1 MVRGFGPWVPDVWL
15 IHGQARGQ
23 ARNSGMTAKAARGTI
38 CKGMADY
45 MVIQALALIAL
56 LLFPADRP
64 VAAECGALNRPA
76 GVG

>member
-15 IHGQARGQ
+15 THGQARGQ

-38 CKGMADY
+38 YNRMADY
-45 MVIQALALIAL
+45 VVIQALALIAL
-56 LLFPADRP
+56 LLFLQIAL
-64 VAAECGALNRPA
+64 AAECGALNRPA